1 MPVPPPLPPMRSP
14 RPASGSGAG
23 DRAQLVR
30 SLRLLTPS
38 VARAACGKVPSNR
51 RGEIR
56 RALRLGCRV
65 RRVAD
70 LRLVGDRAL
79 DLSPQ
84 GVLLLSD
91 ERIDPGVELVVS
103 FITTDFP
110 IWFDTR
116 ATVAR
121 VVEGR
126 RPGDPGR
133 ALGLRFESLPAV
145 SRLILRGHLRKIP
158 PTLPQREL
166 PPDLTPRRS
175 PDYARMIRDICAE
188 A

>member
-1 MPVPPPLPPMRSP
+1 MRSP
-14 RPASGSGAG
+14 RPAPGAG
-23 DRAQLVR
+23 DRDRAQMVR
-30 SLRLLTPS
+30 TLRMLTPS
-38 VARAACGKVPSNR
+38 VARAACGNVAVNR

-65 RRVAD
+65 RRAAG

-91 ERIDPGVELVVS
+91 ERLETGEELVVS

-126 RPGDPGR
+126 RPGDAGR

-166 PPDLTPRRS
+166 PPDLLPRRG
-175 PDYARMIRDICAE
+175 PDYARMIRDICDE

>member
-1 MPVPPPLPPMRSP
+1 MLAPSDSSCAR
-14 RPASGSGAG
+14 GG
-23 DRAQLVR
+23 RAPLVR

-38 VARAACGKVPSNR
+38 LVRAACGGLPPNR

-56 RALRLGCRV
+56 RDIRLGCRV

-70 LRLVGDRAL
+70 LRLVGDRAI

-84 GVLLLSD
+84 GLLVLSD
-91 ERIDPGVELVVS
+91 DRVEEDTELVVS
-103 FITTDFP
+103 FMTTQLP

-126 RPGDPGR
+126 RPGDAGR
-133 ALGLRFESLPAV
+133 ALGLRFRSLPSV
-145 SRLILRGHLRKIP
+145 KRLILRGHLGKVA
-158 PTLPQREL
+158 PTAARRDP
-166 PPDLTPRRS
+166 PPDISALRG
-175 PDYARMIRDICAE
+175 PDYARIIADIAAGRC
-188 A
+188 